1 MLTKAKLTTTE
12 GYVKYRTQAKAR
24 KVARKLDLQGTH
36 SHQMD
41 GKTIYMPSNS
51 HSALNAELR
60 KRGLPA
66 TMVPVSGAGGM
77 AGGDMSSMSDD
88 MSSDTGR
95 MEMGMNG
102 AGGMMPDPTDSDPAF
117 NQQRMMDAGITPADE
132 MSMDDGMF
140 DMDMQEGER
149 PEDPLNM
156 GKMGMDQAMFGE
168 RTPLGERELTGD
180 EDDDGEM
187 EIY

>member
-12 GYVKYRTQAKAR
+12 GYVKYRTQTKAR

-36 SHQMD
+36 SHEMD
-41 GKTIYMPSNS
+41 GRTIYMPSNS

-77 AGGDMSSMSDD
+77 SGGGMSDD
-88 MSSDTGR
+88 GR

-102 AGGMMPDPTDSDPAF
+102 AGGMMPDPTGDSDPAF
-117 NQQRMMDAGITPADE
+117 NQKRMMDAGITPKDE

-149 PEDPLNM
+149 PEDPMNM
-156 GKMGMDQAMFGE
+156 GKMGMDQTLFGE
-168 RTPLGERELTGD
+168 IEMTGD